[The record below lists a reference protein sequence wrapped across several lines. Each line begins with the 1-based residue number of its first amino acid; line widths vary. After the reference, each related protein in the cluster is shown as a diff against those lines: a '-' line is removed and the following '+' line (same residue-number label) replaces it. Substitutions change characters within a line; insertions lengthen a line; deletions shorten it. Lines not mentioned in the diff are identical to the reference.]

1 MSRIII
7 LLLVLSFIWLNSCT
21 DSKSRI
27 LFNGNGN
34 KDWQTVG
41 NVSIN
46 DSILILSGPNSRAT
60 LKNGKYKDFDLKL
73 VLRTT
78 QNGKGFICF
87 HTDDSGKGYRIA
99 INNDATDPI
108 WWRMTGSL
116 LSVRNL
122 TKSLVKDNQW
132 FTMNIRVEGQSIV
145 VKVNEEPVV
154 EYIEPADP
162 LRISPNDKCILS
174 SGTIS
179 VAGKGDGAIEF
190 KNISIETLD
199 RKDIN
204 IPAQLTIAKDEQN
217 DDILHLHQEDFPVLD
232 YHVHLKGGFTK
243 EAAAKQSRKTGINY
257 AVAPNCGIGF
267 PVTNDK
273 DAFNF
278 LDTMHTQPFILAM
291 QGEGRE
297 WVTTFSEK
305 ARHGFDFVFTDALTF
320 NDLRGRRVHLW
331 VNEEVVIND
340 EQQYMDMIVD
350 RICSVLQEPAD
361 VYVNPF
367 FLPEQMNDRY
377 DAFWTEDRI
386 NKVIDALA
394 KSGMA
399 LEINELYNIPNKT
412 IIMKAKRA
420 GVKFTFGSNN
430 ISPEVGRLE
439 YSIRMK
445 KECNLMQ
452 LDMYKPKVKL

>member
-122 TKSLVKDNQW
+122 TKSLVKDSQW

-145 VKVNEEPVV
+145 VKVNGEPVV

-204 IPAQLTIAKDEQN
+204 IPAQLAIAKDEQN

>member
-1 MSRIII
+1 M
-7 LLLVLSFIWLNSCT
+7 
-21 DSKSRI
+21 
-27 LFNGNGN
+27 
-34 KDWQTVG
+34 
-41 NVSIN
+41 
-46 DSILILSGPNSRAT
+46 LILSGPDSRAT
-60 LKNGKYKDFDLKL
+60 LKNGEYKDFDLNL

-78 QNGKGFICF
+78 QNGKGFISF
-87 HTDDSGKGYRIA
+87 HTDESSGKGYRIA
-99 INNDATDPI
+99 INNNISDPI

-122 TKSLVKDNQW
+122 TKSLVKDDQW
-132 FTMNIRVEGQSIV
+132 FTMNIRVEGQSII
-145 VKVNEEPVV
+145 VKINGEPVV
-154 EYIEPADP
+154 EYLEPAHP

-174 SGTIS
+174 EGTIS
-179 VAGKGDGAIEF
+179 LASKGSGNIEF
-190 KNISIETLD
+190 KSISIETLN

-232 YHVHLKGGFTK
+232 YHVHLKGGLTK
-243 EAAAKQSRKTGINY
+243 ESAAKQSRKAGINY
-257 AVAPNCGIGF
+257 VVAPNCGVGF
-267 PVTNDK
+267 PITNDK
-273 DAFNF
+273 EVFNF
-278 LDTMHTQPFILAM
+278 LDTMRTQPFILAM

-305 ARHGFDFVFTDALTF
+305 ARDGFDFVFTDALTF
-320 NDLRGRRVHLW
+320 NDMKNRRVHLW
-331 VNEEVVIND
+331 INEEVKIND

-350 RICSVLQEPAD
+350 KICSVLREPAD

-377 DAFWTEDRI
+377 DEFWTEDRM
-386 NKVIDALA
+386 NRVIDALA

-399 LEINELYNIPNKT
+399 LEINELYRIPNKA
-412 IIMKAKRA
+412 IIMKAKKA
-420 GVKFTFGSNN
+420 GIKFTFGSNN
-430 ISPEVGRLE
+430 ISPEVGKLE

-452 LDMYKPKVKL
+452 LEMYKPQIKL

>member
-1 MSRIII
+1 MSRTII
-7 LLLVLSFIWLNSCT
+7 LLLVLSSIWLSSCT

-27 LFNGNGN
+27 LFNGNEN
-34 KDWQTVG
+34 KDWQTAG

-46 DSILILSGPNSRAT
+46 DSTLILSGPNSRAI
-60 LKNGKYKDFDLKL
+60 LKNGEYKDFDLKL

-99 INNDATDPI
+99 INNDVTDPI

-122 TKSLVKDNQW
+122 TKSMVKDNQW

-145 VKVNEEPVV
+145 VKVNGEPVV
-154 EYIEPADP
+154 EYIEPAHP
-162 LRISPNDKCILS
+162 LRISPNDRCILS

-179 VAGKGDGAIEF
+179 LAVNGDGAIEF

-204 IPAQLTIAKDEQN
+204 VPAQLAIAKDEQN

-267 PVTNDK
+267 PITNDK
-273 DAFNF
+273 EVFNF
-278 LDTMHTQPFILAM
+278 LDTMRTQPFILAM

-297 WVTTFSEK
+297 WVTTFSEE
-305 ARHGFDFVFTDALTF
+305 ARRGFDFVFTDALTF
-320 NDLRGRRVHLW
+320 NDLRGQRVHLW

-399 LEINELYNIPNKT
+399 LEINELYSIPNKA

-420 GVKFTFGSNN
+420 GIKFTFGSNN

>member
-1 MSRIII
+1 MSRTII
-7 LLLVLSFIWLNSCT
+7 LLLVLSSIWLSSCT

-27 LFNGNGN
+27 LFNGNEN

-46 DSILILSGPNSRAT
+46 NSALILSGPNSRAI
-60 LKNGKYKDFDLKL
+60 LKNGEYKDFDLKL

-99 INNDATDPI
+99 INNDVTDPI

-122 TKSLVKDNQW
+122 TKSMVKDNQW

-145 VKVNEEPVV
+145 VKVNGEPVV
-154 EYIEPADP
+154 EYIEPAHP
-162 LRISPNDKCILS
+162 LRISPNDRCILS

-179 VAGKGDGAIEF
+179 LAVNGDGAIEF

-204 IPAQLTIAKDEQN
+204 IPAQLAIAKDEQN

-267 PVTNDK
+267 PITNDK
-273 DAFNF
+273 EVFNF
-278 LDTMHTQPFILAM
+278 LDTMRTQPFILAM

-297 WVTTFSEK
+297 WVTTFSEE
-305 ARHGFDFVFTDALTF
+305 ARCGFDFVFTDALTF
-320 NDLRGRRVHLW
+320 NDLRGQRIHLW

-399 LEINELYNIPNKT
+399 LEINELYSIPNKA

-420 GVKFTFGSNN
+420 GIKFTFGSNN